1 MINRLLQRVKKIAQ
15 TDFVKVTSLSAVATA
30 IRMIAGFVSVKIVA
44 KIIGPSGIAL
54 VGQFTNFITMIG
66 SLSTGA
72 IGQGVTKYIAENYD
86 SPDEQKKIVVHA
98 VRITFISTLFF
109 SLLALVFCRQISWII
124 FNNDQYTPLV
134 MITAGTLGL
143 YSFNLLLINILNGYK
158 GYRKYIILNIIS
170 SILILIFSIFLV
182 VPFGLYGALVNCI
195 VSQTIVILV
204 TLFMVRHEAWFYS
217 LFSKGKIERKVVK
230 KMMGFS
236 LMAITSA
243 ILGPLAQISVRKYIA
258 ECISLDMAGIWE
270 GMNRFSS
277 MYLSVITTSIAIYYL
292 PKLSEIKDNYLLR
305 AEVLKTAKI
314 ILPLLAIGCI
324 IIFISRSLIIN
335 LLFSSEFKPME
346 NLFAMQMVGDFL
358 KISSWLIAF
367 LYFAQA
373 KVKGYIIAEVC
384 GALIL
389 VLLSRVMVKQYGLE
403 GSVYA
408 YSLTYFIYFL
418 IVLFSFRSLFFSP
431 TGLNR

>member
-1 MINRLLQRVKKIAQ
+1 M
-15 TDFVKVTSLSAVATA
+15 
-30 IRMIAGFVSVKIVA
+30 
-44 KIIGPSGIAL
+44 AL
-54 VGQFTNFITMIG
+54 I
-66 SLSTGA
+66 
-72 IGQGVTKYIAENYD
+72 
-86 SPDEQKKIVVHA
+86 
-98 VRITFISTLFF
+98 
-109 SLLALVFCRQISWII
+109 FCRQISWII

-217 LFSKGKIERKVVK
+217 LFSRGKIERKVVK

-270 GMNRFSS
+270 
-277 MYLSVITTSIAIYYL
+277 
-292 PKLSEIKDNYLLR
+292 E
-305 AEVLKTAKI
+305 
-314 ILPLLAIGCI
+314 
-324 IIFISRSLIIN
+324 
-335 LLFSSEFKPME
+335 
-346 NLFAMQMVGDFL
+346 
-358 KISSWLIAF
+358 
-367 LYFAQA
+367 
-373 KVKGYIIAEVC
+373 
-384 GALIL
+384 
-389 VLLSRVMVKQYGLE
+389 
-403 GSVYA
+403 
-408 YSLTYFIYFL
+408 
-418 IVLFSFRSLFFSP
+418 
-431 TGLNR
+431 